1 MPTYFISILIM
12 CLILGIDGQ
21 AINKWGDNMAIFCT
35 IYYVLSYIETI
46 PQIVK
51 LLKTKSS
58 NDYSLGMI
66 SLQLIALISWSLY
79 IFTSKQSIVVYIGTI
94 IDLVLLLFVDFLI
107 IKYYKFNKKG
117 VDPNEWK

>member
-1 MPTYFISILIM
+1 MT
-12 CLILGIDGQ
+12 
-21 AINKWGDNMAIFCT
+21 IFCT
-35 IYYVLSYIETI
+35 IYYILSYVQTV
-46 PQIVK
+46 PQIIK

-94 IDLVLLLFVDFLI
+94 IDLVLLIFVDFLI

-117 VDPNEWK
+117 VDRDE

>member
-1 MPTYFISILIM
+1 
-12 CLILGIDGQ
+12 
-21 AINKWGDNMAIFCT
+21 MAIFCS

-107 IKYYKFNKKG
+107 INYYKFNKKG
-117 VDPNEWK
+117 VDPNERK

>member
-1 MPTYFISILIM
+1 
-12 CLILGIDGQ
+12 
-21 AINKWGDNMAIFCT
+21 MAIFCT

-94 IDLVLLLFVDFLI
+94 VDLVLLLLVDFLI
-107 IKYYKFNKKG
+107 LKYYKFKG
-117 VDPNEWK
+117 VDPNE

>member
-1 MPTYFISILIM
+1 MT
-12 CLILGIDGQ
+12 
-21 AINKWGDNMAIFCT
+21 IFCT

-79 IFTSKQSIVVYIGTI
+79 IFTSKQSIVVYIGTT

-117 VDPNEWK
+117 VDGDERK

>member
-1 MPTYFISILIM
+1 
-12 CLILGIDGQ
+12 
-21 AINKWGDNMAIFCT
+21 MAIFCT

-79 IFTSKQSIVVYIGTI
+79 IFTSKQSIIVYIGTI
-94 IDLVLLLFVDFLI
+94 IDLLLLLFTDFLI
-107 IKYYKFNKKG
+107 IKYYRFKK
-117 VDPNEWK
+117 DIRSNEQR